1 MTLWAGVLQHLT
13 FQTVGNFSCV
23 TLQIKE
29 EERMLKHDI
38 LIGIRAS
45 NMEYIHQTLY
55 VHVDIG
61 FSYYLIADFSERLL
75 NRWKAKW

>member
-1 MTLWAGVLQHLT
+1 MTGILQHLS

-29 EERMLKHDI
+29 EELMLKHDI
-38 LIGIRAS
+38 LIGIRAY

-55 VHVDIG
+55 PHVDIG
-61 FSYYLIADFSERLL
+61 FSYYLIVDFGECLL
-75 NRWKAKW
+75 NRWKAK